1 MPRVPVGTGPARRGL
16 RRRPRPLVHPSRARR
31 HPVRRPALPPD
42 GQAMLSKD
50 EIAMLRNGRTSPILT
65 ADEAES
71 VVWRMVS
78 AGSSTRSTSAARL
91 VEWIR
96 ARELAYISLREGVG
110 RMLADAAERVGEA
123 ERAR

>member
-1 MPRVPVGTGPARRGL
+1 
-16 RRRPRPLVHPSRARR
+16 
-31 HPVRRPALPPD
+31 
-42 GQAMLSKD
+42 MLSKD

-96 ARELAYISLREGVG
+96 SRELAYISLREGVG

-123 ERAR
+123 ERSK